1 MRAKV
6 EGNPSLIRD
15 LNNGA
20 MLNVDSLAVKRA
32 KEAKAQRNKNKQ
44 EIKDIKSEISELKFM
59 MQQILEK
66 L

>member
-6 EGNPSLIRD
+6 DGNPSLVRD

-20 MLNVDSLAVKRA
+20 ILNVDSLAVKRA
-32 KEAKAQRNKNKQ
+32 KEAKMYRNKNKQ
-44 EIKDIKSEISELKFM
+44 ELEDIKNEVSELKFM

>member
-6 EGNPSLIRD
+6 DGNPSLVRD

-20 MLNVDSLAVKRA
+20 ILNVDSLAVKRA
-32 KEAKAQRNKNKQ
+32 KEAKMHRNKNKQ
-44 EIKDIKSEISELKFM
+44 ELEDIKNEVSELKFM

>member
-20 MLNVDSLAVKRA
+20 ILNVDSLAVKRA